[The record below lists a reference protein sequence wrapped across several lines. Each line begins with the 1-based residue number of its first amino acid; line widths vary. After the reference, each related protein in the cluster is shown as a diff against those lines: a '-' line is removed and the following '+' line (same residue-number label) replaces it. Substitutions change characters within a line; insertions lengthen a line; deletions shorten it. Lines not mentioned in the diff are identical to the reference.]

1 MGQGRSQQGAAAAT
15 GRTGTPQWKA
25 PPSYQGGNPEATRQM
40 TTDPGRQTRQ
50 SRIMGQMGGPGQVTG
65 GPGGGGGAPM
75 QARQPAY
82 GGYSP
87 QMGGQQAYSGGA
99 PQGIPWTNPNT
110 LQNVNFLRGGQNVDF
125 SQQNPFSQEYRQH
138 SLTRPEDF
146 GAERGSIEKATY
158 DRAMNLLQ
166 PQYDRQENRMLTDL
180 TNRGLAPTSQ
190 AYQDMQR
197 QFGDQRQRDFTDL
210 SLASV
215 MAGSQEH
222 QRLADLASRNRGQV
236 FGEDFNLRQQ
246 GANEQAQRAQQQL
259 GLRGIQTQEAN
270 QLMNAQLGL
279 RGMQGQEQQ
288 NRFANYLGADAQ
300 RYGQRMGDR
309 QQSLAEQVAK
319 AQQQLGLRGIQAQEA
334 ATRMQGQLGL
344 RGLQQQAANNMM
356 QGQLGLRGQQLQ
368 GTGMRANQQLGVG
381 NQQLQASIAN
391 AQQALANRQQMMNE
405 QMIQRTQPTNDL
417 ASLLSATGAGQ
428 VPNTQQY
435 GLPAPNYMQLV
446 GNQYASN
453 QNRQASNKGGL
464 TSLAGAAFNAFSDRR
479 LKDDIEPVGKLFNGL
494 TVYKFRYKGERA
506 TQIGLMADEV
516 QRMHPNAVGE
526 IGGYKT
532 VNYTLAVKEAD

>member
-1 MGQGRSQQGAAAAT
+1 MGQGRSQQGAAAST
-15 GRTGTPQWKA
+15 GRTGTPQWNA
-25 PPSYQGGNPEATRQM
+25 PPSYQGGNPMANRQM

-65 GPGGGGGAPM
+65 GQGGGAPM

-87 QMGGQQAYSGGA
+87 QPMGQQAYSGGA

-110 LQNVNFLRGGQNVDF
+110 LQNVNFLRGGQGVDF

-391 AQQALANRQQMMNE
+391 AQQSLANRQQMMNE

-526 IGGYKT
+526 IGGYAT
-532 VNYTLAVKEAD
+532 VNYNLAVKEAD

>member
-1 MGQGRSQQGAAAAT
+1 MGQGRSQQGAAAST
-15 GRTGTPQWKA
+15 GRTGTPQWNA
-25 PPSYQGGNPEATRQM
+25 PPSYQGGNPMADRQM
-40 TTDPGRQTRQ
+40 TTDTGRQTRQ
-50 SRIMGQMGGPGQVTG
+50 ERIAGQMGGPGQVTG
-65 GPGGGGGAPM
+65 GPGGGAPM

-110 LQNVNFLRGGQNVDF
+110 LQNVNFLRGGQGVDF

-368 GTGMRANQQLGVG
+368 GTGMTANQQLGVG

-464 TSLAGAAFNAFSDRR
+464 TSLAGSALSAFSDRR

-526 IGGYKT
+526 IGGYAT
-532 VNYTLAVKEAD
+532 VNYNLAVKGAD

>member
-1 MGQGRSQQGAAAAT
+1 MGQGRSQQGAAAST
-15 GRTGTPQWKA
+15 GRTGTPQWNA
-25 PPSYQGGNPEATRQM
+25 PPSYQGGNPMANRQM

-50 SRIMGQMGGPGQVTG
+50 ERIAGQMGGPGQVTG
-65 GPGGGGGAPM
+65 GPGGGAPM

-110 LQNVNFLRGGQNVDF
+110 LQNVNFLRGGQGVDF

-391 AQQALANRQQMMNE
+391 AQQSLANRQQMMNE

-532 VNYTLAVKEAD
+532 VQYDLATRPAT